1 MSVRAHRIKFAE
13 RLTDRDLSS
22 LLKKAQVP
30 DRKRPL
36 APTGVAARVPRFWE
50 DGRQNRRLAGFP
62 RLPCRRTHLQNC
74 QPENRG
80 IGSKCVTAAAS
91 KPASSI
97 THATRA
103 AIPSARRMHA
113 NAGSRHGNGIY
124 SRPTTLHS
132 QPNHTRRMSHT
143 ISTIT
148 IIVPTTPKPNIAP
161 PSGHIGH
168 QGYPCR
174 HDRPGFR
181 LSSDQNQ
188 TITRIIEMG
197 SVRSPTCCAWITG
210 YPEVT
215 LNWG

>member
-1 MSVRAHRIKFAE
+1 MSVHAHGIKFAE
-13 RLTDRDLSS
+13 KLTDRDLSS

-36 APTGVAARVPRFWE
+36 APTGIAARVPSS
-50 DGRQNRRLAGFP
+50 GRMVDKTGGWP
-62 RLPCRRTHLQNC
+62 DSC
-74 QPENRG
+74 
-80 IGSKCVTAAAS
+80 AAV
-91 KPASSI
+91 
-97 THATRA
+97 
-103 AIPSARRMHA
+103 PSARRMHA
-113 NAGSRHGNGIY
+113 NAGSRHGNAIY

-148 IIVPTTPKPNIAP
+148 IIVPTTPKPNVAP

-174 HDRPGFR
+174 YDRPGFR

-188 TITRIIEMG
+188 TMTR
-197 SVRSPTCCAWITG
+197 SSKWDLCALRLVVPGLPAIRK
-210 YPEVT
+210 
-215 LNWG
+215 